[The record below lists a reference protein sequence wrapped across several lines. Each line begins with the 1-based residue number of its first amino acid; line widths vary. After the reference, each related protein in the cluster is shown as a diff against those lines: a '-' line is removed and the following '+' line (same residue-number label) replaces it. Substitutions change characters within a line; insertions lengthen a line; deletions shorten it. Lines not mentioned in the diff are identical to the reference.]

1 MRIQDILNEGPFD
14 AIAKVAS
21 AAKSA
26 VGDAQQGYKA
36 GYKAVDKALSPRK
49 WAGGTSDDASDTSI
63 EPHVIKTVLKK
74 AVAGEKLYIADIAAL
89 KAARAKVE
97 SGEIP
102 FKGNKN
108 NLLLA
113 LRSVYNSKPIDDNQ
127 KALISQL
134 STAI

>member
-14 AIAKVAS
+14 AIAKVAG

-26 VGDAQQGYKA
+26 VGTAQQGYKA
-36 GYKAVDKALSPRK
+36 GYKAVDKALSPSK
-49 WAGGTSDDASDTSI
+49 WASGTSNDAADTSI
-63 EPHVIKTVLKK
+63 EPHVIKAVLKK
-74 AVAGEKLYIADIAAL
+74 AVANGKLYIADIAAL

-108 NLLLA
+108 NLILA
-113 LRSVYNSKPIDDNQ
+113 LRSVYNSKPIDDSQ
-127 KALISQL
+127 KALLSQL
-134 STAI
+134 ASSF